1 MVVRLKT
8 DSKTNLRGFDA
19 AWREA
24 TAAETDAAKKSVHSC
39 SDGKKNGFETGVD
52 CGGAEC
58 FPCGGTCSGSTIIHW
73 NATRLGNSAIP
84 LSVSGAFTDGSDAGG
99 VYDPDRRCRFVMTA
113 PPEKLIA
120 LRFSWL
126 DTEAGSDVIRV
137 YDGDAETAADERT
150 FFGYETVTTGPAGF
164 VAPTDST
171 TSTNR
176 VFSVLDAVTDAG
188 RKKLG
193 EFSGEYNRGRLNKI
207 GLNNVG
213 EVISSGP
220 AMIVTFASDSSS
232 QRRGF
237 EATWELRDNPNMLV
251 VKSVFDGLEAVV
263 ALSVCA
269 FLGILALG
277 VFIWRR
283 THKTHHHV
291 RTLLHH
297 HSMLHK
303 KFDEEFDS
311 DDDDMSLNAYPT
323 DNNPAQNGE
332 DEKELPF
339 LKPRSMRRAAAA
351 AAKEEP
357 ISLEFGGE
365 DDDGGAMSGNAEPA
379 PEGVLPDVPVTKVP
393 KVYRLGPR
401 GGS

>member
-39 SDGKKNGFETGVD
+39 SDGKENGFETGVD

-73 NATRLGNSAIP
+73 NATGLEDSAIP
-84 LSVSGAFTDGSDAGG
+84 LGGSGAFTDGSDPLAR
-99 VYDPDRRCRFVMTA
+99 YDPDRRCRFVMTA

-120 LRFSWL
+120 LRFSRL
-126 DTEAGSDVIRV
+126 DTEEGSDVIRV
-137 YDGDAETAADERT
+137 YDGDAETAADEMK
-150 FFGYETVTTGPAGF
+150 FFGYETATAAAGS
-164 VAPTDST
+164 APVDST
-171 TSTNR
+171 SSR
-176 VFSVLDAVTDAG
+176 VSVSDAVSDAG
-188 RKKLG
+188 KKKLG
-193 EFSGEYNRGRLNKI
+193 EFSGEYNGGRLNKI

-220 AMIVTFASDSSS
+220 TMLLTFASDGSS

-251 VKSVFDGLEAVV
+251 VDSDLSDAIGAIIALCACAFAGIV
-263 ALSVCA
+263 ALA
-269 FLGILALG
+269 

-291 RTLLHH
+291 KKLLHH

-303 KFDEEFDS
+303 KFDEEFDG
-311 DDDDMSLNAYPT
+311 DDDGMSLNAYPT
-323 DNNPAQNGE
+323 TKND
-332 DEKELPF
+332 DEELPIS
-339 LKPRSMRRAAAA
+339 KPRSMRRTVVAEPSWIANPAEAAV
-351 AAKEEP
+351 EIES
-357 ISLEFGGE
+357 ISLDESRG
-365 DDDGGAMSGNAEPA
+365 SL
-379 PEGVLPDVPVTKVP
+379 PELK
-393 KVYRLGPR
+393 
-401 GGS
+401 